1 MDLNST
7 RQNSRSLAWSL
18 SPLPRCQP
26 LQDADFSIVTP
37 PTTLIVGTHYLC
49 WKLVLLWLALT
60 NRMYWFSF
68 LVESTTMDSNSI
80 FWGKPHATSFMKI
93 LQLFEGLYLLPFKEC
108 LALSST
114 STALCMGIKIKTT
127 ARANSDFRLHWI
139 LRHLSPWICL
149 P

>member
-18 SPLPRCQP
+18 SPLPRSQP
-26 LQDADFSIVTP
+26 LQDADFSLVTP
-37 PTTLIVGTHYLC
+37 PTTLIVGTHYLH

-68 LVESTTMDSNSI
+68 FVESTTMDSNST
-80 FWGKPHATSFMKI
+80 FWGEPHATSFMKI
-93 LQLFEGLYLLPFKEC
+93 LQLFAGLYLLLPFKEC

-114 STALCMGIKIKTT
+114 STALCIGIKIKTT
-127 ARANSDFRLHWI
+127 TKANSNVRLHWI
-139 LRHLSPWICL
+139 LLHLSP
-149 P
+149 